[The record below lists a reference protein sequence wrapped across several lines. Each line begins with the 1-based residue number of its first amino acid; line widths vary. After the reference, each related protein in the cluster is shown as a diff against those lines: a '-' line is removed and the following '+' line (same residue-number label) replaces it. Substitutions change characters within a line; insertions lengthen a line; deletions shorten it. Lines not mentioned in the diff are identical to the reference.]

1 MALRTKLTSEQ
12 RKVLN
17 AIHRGAQKAGASPKE
32 IKAAIETGLVEAN
45 LTNPT
50 GPPTDHDSQ
59 GWRQERQSLYPNPT
73 NLEASVDRF
82 FKETRAVRDK
92 YGNAGDLAA
101 AVQRP
106 AAQYRGRYGERSAEA
121 QQLLDSLTGGGGGS
135 PVAAPVEG
143 SDPTSAATEPTPVEP
158 QPVPLEPLVP
168 QVQPAQTQEFG
179 LSARNSLAL
188 PENYV
193 PPAST
198 FAPPPVI
205 TTPEATATTD
215 PTSASSPSSAVT
227 QANPGATLVVG
238 DSLGVGTA
246 PYLEK
251 QLGNVTA
258 DVKVGRPSS
267 NGIQVLKN
275 ALGSGQKF
283 GNVVLDLGTNDGGPQ
298 QLRAS
303 IREAKRLAGA
313 GVNIYIPTVNG
324 PAASAK
330 NKVIREEAGGNVQ
343 VIDWGKAGVGADG
356 IHATSRGY
364 QRRARLIAQAIGGNT
379 RQSLGRRTAG
389 AGDLRPG
396 GGYAGTEGI
405 VEQLARE
412 AHEFGLKTA
421 SGKRATVNTASGG
434 VSDHYEGNKTAD
446 ARDLSNGSQP
456 TPEMDRTAKH
466 FQRKFGFEDWKGVQ
480 NKNVTI
486 GGKRFR
492 IQMLYRTDVGGNH
505 FNHVH
510 IGVKAL

>member
-1 MALRTKLTSEQ
+1 MALRTKLTGEQ

-73 NLEASVDRF
+73 NLEASVQRF

-121 QQLLDSLTGGGGGS
+121 QALLDSLTGGGASS
-135 PVAAPVEG
+135 PAAAPVEG
-143 SDPTSAATEPTPVEP
+143 SDPTSVATDPAAVQ
-158 QPVPLEPLVP
+158 QPVAPEPLVP
-168 QVQPAQTQEFG
+168 QVQSSGAPEFG

-188 PENYV
+188 PEGYV

-198 FAPPPVI
+198 FAPPPQI
-205 TTPEATATTD
+205 TAPEAA
-215 PTSASSPSSAVT
+215 PTEAAPVEGAVPA
-227 QANPGATLVVG
+227 ANPGNTLVVG

-275 ALGSGQKF
+275 ALGSGEKF

-298 QLRAS
+298 QLRQS
-303 IREAKRLAGA
+303 IREAKRLAGGA
-313 GVNIYIPTVNG
+313 NIYIPTVNG
-324 PAASAK
+324 PGAAAK
-330 NKVIREEAGGNVQ
+330 NKVIKEEAGGNVS
-343 VIDWGKAGVGADG
+343 VIDWGNQGVGSDG
-356 IHATSRGY
+356 VHATSRGY

-379 RQSLGRRTAG
+379 RQSLGRKTGAN
-389 AGDLRPG
+389 AGDLRAG
-396 GGYAGTEGI
+396 GGFAGTEAI
-405 VEQLARE
+405 AEQLARE
-412 AHEFGLKTA
+412 AHELGLKTT
-421 SGKRATVNTASGG
+421 SGKRATVNTASGN
-434 VSDHYEGNKTAD
+434 VSDHYQGNKTAT

-466 FQRKFGFEDWKGVQ
+466 YMRKFGFEDWKGVQ
-480 NKNVTI
+480 SKDVTI
-486 GGKRFR
+486 SGKRFR
-492 IQMLYRTDVGGNH
+492 VQMLYRTNVGGNH
-505 FNHVH
+505 HNHVH